1 MKPICKSRDQWGRG
15 ASPATR
21 IVSDV
26 STSDWSGGVSVTQ
39 GAEPTTAA
47 NSGQETVESA
57 SSAQPALEIVPLAIR
72 EFAQQASTT
81 DRTPRVLIDG
91 QCNVLWRSS
100 EADGLLQPPM
110 PLWIAGGRVHAEKG
124 AGAKTWPSFV
134 ETVDEEGERLLLTGS
149 EPGAWVL
156 LHGWARRIGEH
167 RVIFLKCSP
176 SWPLRDVVSSGL
188 AADFGLTRTECLVLD
203 EFARLAKPTQIAKRL
218 NVSVSTVRSHLKQIH
233 TKMGVNSSVHLIGIT
248 RAYTDD

>member
-1 MKPICKSRDQWGRG
+1 M
-15 ASPATR
+15 
-21 IVSDV
+21 
-26 STSDWSGGVSVTQ
+26 SVTQ
-39 GAEPTTAA
+39 GAEPAIAA

-57 SSAQPALEIVPLAIR
+57 ASAQPALEIVPLAIR

-91 QCNVLWRSS
+91 QRNVLWRSS

-134 ETVDEEGERLLLTGS
+134 ENVDEEGERLLLTGS

-203 EFARLAKPTQIAKRL
+203 EFARLAKPTQIAERL